1 MACFLVPTAEAI
13 VVTIIAKVKKEK
25 VEPVAHKAD
34 VGNEETGIR
43 IPFAR
48 KLKWLSNMLWGGS
61 VLLAFEHLWHGEVV
75 PWFPFLTAASN
86 PTDAA
91 AMLHEMATV
100 GVSMAVLVTAI
111 WGVMVLV
118 TNAMEKKVLKEQRKP
133 SSELGGQK

>member
-25 VEPVAHKAD
+25 VESPHKA
-34 VGNEETGIR
+34 ETNAQEAGIK
-43 IPFAR
+43 IPFSR

-86 PTDAA
+86 PTDAS

-100 GVSMAVLVTAI
+100 GVSMAILVTAI

-133 SSELGGQK
+133 SSELGEQK